1 MSQQQPVEALLTE
14 LRRRL
19 AAAADPDRAEGMRA
33 YMKSE
38 MPFRGVSARP
48 LSRICREVYSE
59 HRLPDRGSW
68 ERAVRLLWDTATY
81 REERYA
87 ALALCEQRAYL
98 GYQDVATLDLYHHL
112 VVTGAW
118 WDLVDRLASHQ
129 VGRILG
135 LDRAS
140 VSPAVRAWAREDD
153 LWVRRTAV
161 LCQLG
166 SKADTDTDL
175 LGDVLVANLQGSPY
189 GRDFF
194 IRKAVGWALREYAKT
209 DPAWVRE
216 FVAAHDADLSGL
228 SKREALKRLDAV

>member
-1 MSQQQPVEALLTE
+1 MAKPRCVLPGRTYLVTRRCFDRQFLLRPSATVDSL
-14 LRRRL
+14 LRYTL
-19 AAAADPDRAEGMRA
+19 AVAAERFGIEVHA
-33 YMKSE
+33 
-38 MPFRGVSARP
+38 FVF
-48 LSRICREVYSE
+48 LSN
-59 HRLPDRGSW
+59 H
-68 ERAVRLLWDTATY
+68 
-81 REERYA
+81 
-87 ALALCEQRAYL
+87 
-98 GYQDVATLDLYHHL
+98 HHL

-118 WDLVDRLASHQ
+118 WDLVDPLASHQ

-189 GRDFF
+189 GREFF

-228 SKREALKRLDAV
+228 SKREALKHLDAV